1 MACAFAT
8 AGAQNPHTFEYNK
21 KVANL
26 NDITLSNESTNTEA
40 ITPTEK
46 LEKSVQYG
54 IENTNF
60 HPDFLS
66 PNFNPK
72 EMRKIVREAILLAGG
87 GVAILLQVAN
97 PGVGAGVNE
106 HSNFAYRPLDRLR
119 TTMTYVYCMAYGT
132 PEEKKT
138 IINMVHRA
146 HAPIKGAGYTAD
158 DIDLQLW
165 VAATLYA
172 AGVDIYEKVFG
183 KLDYAT
189 SEAVYQQYSVLASSL
204 RVPPEMWPK
213 TRKEFWEYWDKMID
227 TMEITPH
234 AKNVA
239 NDLLHNKESPL
250 WVRVNLPMV
259 RLFTAEWLPP
269 RMRDAYGLKS
279 TKSHRALY
287 KVYMA
292 IIKTVYPV
300 TPKFVR
306 HFPLHYYLKDM
317 RKRMKNMDHIIG
329 PDQV

>member
-8 AGAQNPHTFEYNK
+8 AGAQNPHKLEYNEK
-21 KVANL
+21 A
-26 NDITLSNESTNTEA
+26 DISATTSSAVSAAEA
-40 ITPTEK
+40 ITPIEK
-46 LEKSVQYG
+46 PEKSVLYG
-54 IENTNF
+54 IDQENF
-60 HPDFLS
+60 HPEFLS
-66 PNFNPK
+66 PDFNPK
-72 EMRKIVREAILLAGG
+72 EMRKIVREGILLAGG

-146 HAPIKGAGYTAD
+146 HVPVKGDGYTAD
-158 DIDLQLW
+158 DVDLQLW

-172 AGVDIYEKVFG
+172 AAVDIYEKIFG

-204 RVPPEMWPK
+204 RVPPELWPK
-213 TRKEFWEYWDKMID
+213 TRKDFWEYWDNSLAHF
-227 TMEITPH
+227 EISPH

-239 NDLLHNKESPL
+239 TDLLRNKKSPL
-250 WVRVNLPMV
+250 WIRLNLPLIRV
-259 RLFTAEWLPP
+259 LTAEWLPP
-269 RMRDAYGLKS
+269 NMREAYGLKS
-279 TKSHRALY
+279 TKSRRVVY
-287 KVYMA
+287 KLTMA
-292 IIKTVYPV
+292 MMKTTYPLM
-300 TPKFVR
+300 PKFVR
-306 HFPLHYYLKDM
+306 HFPLRYYLKDM

-329 PDQV
+329 PDKV